1 MQNQGLGRHSDKMCT
16 KSAIHKD
23 TDLQNLFGQS
33 DQSVKTF
40 GISWKKRPIW
50 VSVVYDRIHR
60 SSDDFSSEP
69 IHSDKICTKSAI
81 INPQNPQK
89 PPKSPTMYSTNLSS
103 RPKNWDMLGISL
115 TGCS

>member
-1 MQNQGLGRHSDKMCT
+1 MCT

-40 GISWKKRPIW
+40 GITWKKRPNW

-89 PPKSPTMYSTNLSS
+89 PQNLQQCIQPTC
-103 RPKNWDMLGISL
+103 PVGQK
-115 TGCS
+115 TGMCWE